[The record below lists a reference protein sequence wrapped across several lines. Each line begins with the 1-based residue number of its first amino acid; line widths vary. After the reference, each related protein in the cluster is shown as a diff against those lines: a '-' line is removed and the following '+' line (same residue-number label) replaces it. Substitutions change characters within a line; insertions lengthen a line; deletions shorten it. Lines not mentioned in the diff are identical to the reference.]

1 MSKFYDLFPRIKYD
15 ITGDTSS
22 SLDTIVDISLRLN
35 ILEDVKNNTLSYY
48 EYLIKEDDTPE
59 ILADKIYGDAEYHW
73 IILLMNNIIN
83 PQFDWPLKT
92 DAFNSYIISKYGS
105 ISNAKTQI
113 HHYEKIIRR
122 TDKNTTIFNEIQI
135 EIDETAYNA
144 LPEYSLEPEILI
156 SGRTIDVEIS
166 TRIIYCYDWEFDRNE
181 EKRNIK
187 LLKKQ
192 YLGQILS
199 EFGDIL
205 RKSGVKPSVSRKIV
219 R

>member
-1 MSKFYDLFPRIKYD
+1 MSKFYDLFPRIQYD

-22 SLDTIVDISLRLN
+22 SLDTIVDITLRLG

-48 EYLIKEDDTPE
+48 EYLVKEEDTPE

-73 IILLMNNIIN
+73 IILLMNDIIN
-83 PQFDWPLKT
+83 PQFDWPMKS
-92 DAFNSYIISKYGS
+92 DAFNSFIISKYGS
-105 ISNAKTQI
+105 LSNAKTQI
-113 HHYEKIIRR
+113 HHYEKVIRR
-122 TDKNTTIFNEIQI
+122 TDRNSGTYNEIQM
-135 EIDETAYNA
+135 EIDETAYND
-144 LPEYSLEPEILI
+144 LPEYSLEPETLS

-166 TRIIYCYDWEFDRNE
+166 TRIIYCYDWEVDRNE
-181 EKRNIK
+181 EKRSIK

-199 EFGDIL
+199 EFSDIL